1 MNKKKEKTAASD
13 DRILVRQTLK
23 GDRKA
28 FEFLVRKYQQPLVNY
43 FSRMTQGRELSLDF
57 TQEVFLRAYAALH
70 TYRDKYQFSTW
81 LFKIASNLLIDYWR
95 KKKLPASSLNAFNY
109 DENKETIQIPD
120 CNPTVV
126 ERYERKQLI
135 NLIEQAIREPPK
147 SLREL
152 FVLRHIN
159 DFSYEEIARI
169 KDLPLGTVKN
179 RVFQAKELLRLKLE
193 GK

>member
-1 MNKKKEKTAASD
+1 M
-13 DRILVRQTLK
+13 
-23 GDRKA
+23 
-28 FEFLVRKYQQPLVNY
+28 
-43 FSRMTQGRELSLDF
+43 SLDF

-135 NLIEQAIREPPK
+135 NLIEQAIRELPK